1 MIDETSVTCR
11 TDPVLS
17 KIQVIGPGYPISAVP
32 SSLKI
37 NPLAV
42 KSDTMSNL
50 NKKVYIILKGTSR
63 TLLNLE
69 KRQYLPYY

>member
-37 NPLAV
+37 NPCAA
-42 KSDTMSNL
+42 KSET
-50 NKKVYIILKGTSR
+50 I
-63 TLLNLE
+63 LNL
-69 KRQYLPYY
+69 KKWYFLKIMHSKI

>member
-17 KIQVIGPGYPISAVP
+17 RIQIIGPGYPISAVP

-37 NPLAV
+37 NPLAS

-50 NKKVYIILKGTSR
+50 NKKVYYT
-63 TLLNLE
+63 
-69 KRQYLPYY
+69 